1 MPTSLD
7 ELQNECAP
15 LVVFIISDSIGETGE
30 QMARASLS
38 QFPDLTCELRRFPY
52 VHSPESVDT
61 ILDEAKN
68 CERAL
73 VLFTLVDPSLVA
85 HVNAQCAALGI
96 DHIDLLTSVTD
107 RVRQYSSSDP
117 QPIPGR
123 MRRMDETY
131 FQRIAAIEFAV
142 KYDDGKDP
150 RGFLQSDVVL
160 IGVSRTSKT
169 PLSMYLANRNL
180 LVSNLPLVMNAP
192 IPEELFK
199 VETGRVIGLTN
210 SPERLNEIR
219 QTRMKAMGLGSS
231 SSYTKLERIL
241 EELAFADDLFRKI
254 GCPVVDVSDKAIEE
268 TAEIVLSRLA
278 RNKLP
283 KKSPSR

>member
-1 MPTSLD
+1 MPVGSDRQLD
-7 ELQNECAP
+7 ECPP

-38 QFPDLTCELRRFPY
+38 QFPRLTCELRRFPY
-52 VHSPESVDT
+52 VHSPESVNA
-61 ILDEAKN
+61 ILAEAAT
-68 CERAL
+68 CPQTL
-73 VLFTLVDPSLVA
+73 VLFTLVDPALVR
-85 HVNAQCAALGI
+85 HVITSCTQAGI
-96 DHIDLLTSVTD
+96 DYIDLLTSVTERIRTFTD
-107 RVRQYSSSDP
+107 QEP
-117 QPIPGR
+117 EPIPGR

-150 RGFLQSDVVL
+150 RGFLQSDIVL

-180 LVSNLPLVMNAP
+180 LVSNLPLVLGSP
-192 IPEELFK
+192 VPDELFK
-199 VETGRVIGLTN
+199 VETGRIIGLTN

-219 QTRMKAMGLGSS
+219 QTRMSAMGIKSS

-241 EELAFADDLFRKI
+241 EELAFAEDLFRKI
-254 GCPVVDVSDKAIEE
+254 GCPIIDVSDKAIEE
-268 TAEIVLSRLA
+268 TAEIVLNRLA
-278 RNKLP
+278 RNQLQ
-283 KKSPSR
+283 KKTPPR

>member
-1 MPTSLD
+1 MPDNVDDS
-7 ELQNECAP
+7 QNECSP

-38 QFPDLTCELRRFPY
+38 QFPDLKCELRRFPY
-52 VHSPESVDT
+52 VHSPESVDA
-61 ILDEAKN
+61 ILGEAQQ
-68 CERAL
+68 CERAM
-73 VLFTLVDPSLVA
+73 VLFTLVDPALVA
-85 HVNAQCAALGI
+85 HVCAVCTDKGI
-96 DHIDLLTSVTD
+96 DHIDLLTSVTE
-107 RVRQYSSSDP
+107 RVRTYCDQDP

-192 IPEELFK
+192 IPQELFK
-199 VETGRVIGLTN
+199 VETGRIIGLTN

-219 QTRMKAMGLGSS
+219 QTRMKAMGLGGS

>member
-1 MPTSLD
+1 MPDPLDPSLD
-7 ELQNECAP
+7 ATSP

-38 QFPDLTCELRRFPY
+38 QFPQLACELRRFPY
-52 VHSPESVDT
+52 VHSTSG
-61 ILDEAKN
+61 LDAIIHQAKA
-68 CERAL
+68 CPKAL
-73 VLFTLVDPSLVA
+73 VLFTLVDPALVDYLTTA
-85 HVNAQCAALGI
+85 CSEANL
-96 DHIDLLTSVTD
+96 DHLDLLTAVTH
-107 RVRQYSSSDP
+107 RVRAYSDVDP
-117 QPIPGR
+117 EPIPGR

-180 LVSNLPLVMNAP
+180 LVSNLPLVMNTP
-192 IPEELFK
+192 IPPELFQ

-219 QTRMKAMGLGSS
+219 QTRMKAMGLGGGG
-231 SSYTKLERIL
+231 SYTKLERIL
-241 EELAFADDLFRKI
+241 EELAFADDLFRKL

-278 RNKLP
+278 RTKLP
-283 KKSPSR
+283 KKTPTR

>member
-1 MPTSLD
+1 MPAQVD
-7 ELQNECAP
+7 VQQPAQPP
-15 LVVFIISDSIGETGE
+15 LVVFIMSDSIGETGE

-38 QFPDLTCELRRFPY
+38 QFPRLTCELRRFPY
-52 VHSPESVDT
+52 VQSQESVDA
-61 ILDEAKN
+61 ILRDAAQ

-73 VLFTLVDPSLVA
+73 VLYTLVDPKLVI
-85 HVNAQCAALGI
+85 HVNDVCMRDGI
-96 DHIDLLTSVTD
+96 DHIDLLTPVTA
-107 RVRQYSSSDP
+107 RVRTYSDHEP
-117 QPIPGR
+117 EPIPGR

-192 IPEELFK
+192 IPDELFK

-219 QTRMKAMGLGSS
+219 QTRMKAMGLGGS

-241 EELAFADDLFRKI
+241 DELAFADDLFKKL

-268 TAEIVLSRLA
+268 TAEIVLNRLA
-278 RNKLP
+278 RNQLP
-283 KKSPSR
+283 KKTPPR